1 MRENFRTNFVDGLQK
16 KWKKLR
22 YVISTKNALTTG
34 KKRNDRVILKKQE
47 HMRLVNIYCHQ
58 KIWEQNLCRAARYT
72 VYMSVQSSFH
82 NPPPVKNHS
91 SQYVD

>member
-34 KKRNDRVILKKQE
+34 KKRNDRVTRTVYLKKTG
-47 HMRLVNIYCHQ
+47 IYAVVVGQ
-58 KIWEQNLCRAARYT
+58 YLF
-72 VYMSVQSSFH
+72 SSENMGAKFMPRRTLH
-82 NPPPVKNHS
+82 CIH
-91 SQYVD
+91 